1 MYIFNRIYLV
11 KYIIV
16 NVYVYTKRRKSI
28 FNDLDTS
35 YNFLDIKTLQYCW
48 ENIQICNVCIYIQ
61 KAEKARNMRME
72 DTFSTLIHQMCCV
85 CVCCTFG
92 CRKNPAP
99 NFTYIFIYH
108 TRYQQQQY
116 KRRLYIHIHHTYST
130 DTTYFH
136 ANINVRNIF
145 NSKTSNNICCISKCT
160 FKTNSYTLK
169 HTYNIHAILRCLL
182 SVLPV
187 KNHPCNI
194 SIHPVDI
201 PFII

>member
-85 CVCCTFG
+85 CV
-92 CRKNPAP
+92 
-99 NFTYIFIYH
+99 
-108 TRYQQQQY
+108 
-116 KRRLYIHIHHTYST
+116 LYIRLSEKSCAKLYIYFYLSHTVP
-130 DTTYFH
+130 TTAVQKAIVYPY
-136 ANINVRNIF
+136 
-145 NSKTSNNICCISKCT
+145 TSYIQYRYNLFSCKYKCT
-160 FKTNSYTLK
+160 EHIQF
-169 HTYNIHAILRCLL
+169 
-182 SVLPV
+182 
-187 KNHPCNI
+187 
-194 SIHPVDI
+194 
-201 PFII
+201 